1 MKRAL
6 SLTLTFCLMIAL
18 SAALGELALR
28 IIGPR
33 LGGPLGV
40 AARYVTTGQP
50 YAEAWTPAWTT
61 NRDHY
66 YTLRPG
72 LVDALQYGS
81 PTVQFRLTT
90 NELWEG
96 GGIGFRTRPIVFF
109 VDAVVVGDSF
119 GLCFTEQADCW
130 VDLLGEALGQNIVN
144 LSQPVTGSRSHLK
157 ILQDFGAPLRPPLVI
172 WQFFGNDFNDDYGLA
187 LLRGEVERPPQE
199 EAAPAEA
206 TDLRGWLRRSS
217 VLYAMIETTLAGRYL
232 GTPESE
238 ALFVKPYTVRFGAQ
252 NQHVMQVGGQYELQ
266 ALDMSRPENQQGL
279 AMSRAAFREAAA
291 LVESW
296 GGRLVFVLIPTR
308 EEVYREMVE
317 AVMPPA
323 EIDRLASARAAM
335 QGLCAD
341 LALTCWDAYDALRPP
356 ALNGEALYFVDDLHL
371 NPNGNRTLAAWLA
384 ALIAGAQP

>member
-6 SLTLTFCLMIAL
+6 SVILTFALMIAL
-18 SAALGELALR
+18 SAALGEGLLR
-28 IIGPR
+28 LIGPR

-66 YTLRPG
+66 YALRPG

-96 GGIGFRTRPIVFF
+96 GGIGFRTRPIDFF

-130 VDLLGEALGQNIVN
+130 VDLLGAALGRNVVN
-144 LSQPVTGSRSHLK
+144 LAQPVTGSRSHLK

-187 LLRGEVERPPQE
+187 LLRGEVERTADAEPAVP
-199 EAAPAEA
+199 AADG
-206 TDLRGWLRRSS
+206 DLRSWLRQHS

-232 GTPESE
+232 GTPASE
-238 ALFVKPYTVRFGAQ
+238 ALFVKPYTVRFGSQ
-252 NQHVMQVGGQYELQ
+252 NQHVMQVGGLYERQ
-266 ALDMSRPENQQGL
+266 ALDMSRAENQQGL
-279 AMSRAAFREAAA
+279 AMSREAFREAAA

-308 EEVYREMVE
+308 EEVYREAVE
-317 AVMPPA
+317 AVLAPS
-323 EIDRLASARAAM
+323 EIDRLTSARLAM
-335 QGLCAD
+335 QGLCAE

-356 ALNGEALYFVDDLHL
+356 ALAGEALYFVDDMHLH
-371 NPNGNRTLAAWLA
+371 PNGNRALAAWLA
-384 ALIAGAQP
+384 GLLAP